1 VAPKPESAAS
11 VLRRTAACQACN
23 NGCVAYQLWSLTI
36 HELECKQ
43 EQLLILSRRAVDR
56 VVCFLIDMAERLS
69 HKEDVIV
76 LPMSRQDIADYL
88 GLTIETVSRIL
99 WNLERRGAIEI
110 SDRHSIVL
118 RNHSIVLRNKSRNG
132 TGERL
137 AELFE
142 GVKGR
147 RPKTEDEL
155 HEWLVSPE
163 GKAAT
168 VFTSFSR

>member
-1 VAPKPESAAS
+1 
-11 VLRRTAACQACN
+11 
-23 NGCVAYQLWSLTI
+23 
-36 HELECKQ
+36 
-43 EQLLILSRRAVDR
+43 

-110 SDRHSIVL
+110 SDRHCIVL
-118 RNHSIVLRNKSRNG
+118 RNHSIVLRNKSTNG
-132 TGERL
+132 RGERL
-137 AELFE
+137 AKLFE